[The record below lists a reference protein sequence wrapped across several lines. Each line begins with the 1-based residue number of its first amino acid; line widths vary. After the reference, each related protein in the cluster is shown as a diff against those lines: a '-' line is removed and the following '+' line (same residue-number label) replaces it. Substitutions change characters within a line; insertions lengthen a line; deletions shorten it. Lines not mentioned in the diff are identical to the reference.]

1 MAHPLETHIG
11 YVFSDGS
18 LLQLA
23 LTHPSNAQ
31 FRVGKPHN
39 NQRLEFLGDAVLGM
53 SIAAMLYALYPDES
67 EGDLSKRLVALVNS
81 EQLAQVA
88 HALHLD
94 EFIILSPSEEE
105 AGGRRTPSN
114 LEDVCEALIGA
125 LYLDGGVNAVSPLI
139 ERFWKPLARVN
150 KAPPKDPK
158 TTLQE
163 WAQARSM
170 ELPHY
175 NVIEKTGAA
184 HAPEFTIEVRL
195 SDGMVASGKAG
206 TKKLAERAAAEAMLK
221 KL

>member
-11 YVFSDGS
+11 YAFSDGS

-31 FRVGKPHN
+31 FREGKPYN
-39 NQRLEFLGDAVLGM
+39 NQRLEFLGDSVLGM

-88 HALHLD
+88 RAIHLD

-105 AGGRRTPSN
+105 AGGKHTQSN
-114 LEDVCEALIGA
+114 LEDACEALIGA
-125 LYLDGGVNAVSPLI
+125 IYLDGGMAAITPLI
-139 ERFWKPLARVN
+139 TRFWKPLALANV
-150 KAPPKDPK
+150 APPKDPK
-158 TTLQE
+158 TALQE
-163 WAQARSM
+163 WAQARAM

-175 NVIEKTGAA
+175 HVIEKTGAA

-195 SDGMVASGKAG
+195 SSDMVASGKAG

-221 KL
+221 NL